1 MIAAKTMS
9 SCVDAKFWNRLDS
22 ILQEGLKNS
31 TFVDSYDAKLRK
43 KVLKSSPEEL
53 AMLSSYLSSLRTD
66 SHYDMITIKRWL
78 DAFMMEDET
87 AKK

>member
-1 MIAAKTMS
+1 MS

-43 KVLKSSPEEL
+43 KVLKSRPEEL
-53 AMLSSYLSSLRTD
+53 AMLSSYLSSLSTD
-66 SHYDMITIKRWL
+66 PRHDMMTIKKWL
-78 DAFMMEDET
+78 NAFMMEDET

>member
-1 MIAAKTMS
+1 MS